1 MSKIVR
7 YALYGCGFVA
17 VSVLLV
23 YTIAVAD
30 VSFPGSSRLRSALFT
45 KATIEGR
52 KSGVSPAQRELIS
65 MFPEHLQQYAMY
77 DFTAKEALVDLK
89 DWLYEN
95 KVKLPLFE
103 NKLEQSNPRSTKVCL
118 FAATARRTNSPFSYI
133 VQAISG
139 ILNRMDYARH
149 KDDVYIHV
157 FNVDAHPDEHIDV
170 QTVRHLVP
178 VTNIKAP
185 YSIPNIPRKYQEN
198 LDFALILRKITT
210 MNCQYPIIIE
220 DDALPAEYWVD
231 SVMHAISQ
239 LEQRH
244 PKNSS
249 SSAVVSNQP
258 VVSKPWLAMKLY
270 CAREVPLS
278 TPPTGLTDYFQR
290 WNSVAITL
298 NPTMLIEIAEQLEKN
313 VYDAK
318 TDFSRP
324 IAKDDDVAEYVAYKG
339 YAGYCYEPVVFQHT
353 GVYSS
358 IVERQTDKGAV
369 NYWYMKSHYFAS
381 EGKPIVFN
389 QTLWH

>member
-1 MSKIVR
+1 MSKLVR
-7 YALYGCGFVA
+7 YALFGCGFIA
-17 VSVLLV
+17 VSVIIV

-30 VSFPGSSRLRSALFT
+30 VSFPGSSRLRSALFA
-45 KATIEGR
+45 KPTIDGR
-52 KSGVSPAQRELIS
+52 KAGVTPAQRELIA

-95 KVKLPLFE
+95 RVKLPLFE
-103 NKLEQSNPRSTKVCL
+103 NKLTKSNPNPTKVCL

-139 ILNRMDYARH
+139 ILNRMDYAKH
-149 KDDVYIHV
+149 KDNVYIHV
-157 FNVDAHPDEHIDV
+157 FNVDAHPDDHADV
-170 QTVRHLVP
+170 QTIRHLVP

-210 MNCQYPIIIE
+210 MNCEYPIIIE
-220 DDALPAEYWVD
+220 DDALPAEHWVD
-231 SVMHAISQ
+231 SVLRAISQ
-239 LEQRH
+239 LEERH
-244 PKNSS
+244 PRNNT
-249 SSAVVSNQP
+249 ALDPNI
-258 VVSKPWLAMKLY
+258 SKPWLAMKLY
-270 CAREVPLS
+270 CAREVLPA

-298 NPTMLIEIAEQLEKN
+298 NPTMLIEIAQQLEKN
-313 VYDAK
+313 VQDAK
-318 TDFSRP
+318 YDFGRP

-358 IVERQTDKGAV
+358 VVDRQTDKGAV
-369 NYWYMKSHYFAS
+369 NYWYMKSHYFES

-389 QTLWH
+389 QTMWQIEQK